1 MVVNEVVAVIGHN
14 EDLSVGVDIVNET
27 VAMEYVRVVI
37 QQEVLEL

>member
-1 MVVNEVVAVIGHN
+1 MVVN

-27 VAMEYVRVVI
+27 VALEYVRVAI

>member
-1 MVVNEVVAVIGHN
+1 MVVAVIGGHN

-27 VAMEYVRVVI
+27 VALEYVRVAI